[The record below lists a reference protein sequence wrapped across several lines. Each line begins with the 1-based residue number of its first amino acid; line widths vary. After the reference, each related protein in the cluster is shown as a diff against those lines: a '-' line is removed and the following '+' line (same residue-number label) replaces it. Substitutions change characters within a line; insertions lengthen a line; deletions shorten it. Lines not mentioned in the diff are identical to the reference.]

1 MSEAKPY
8 EIGKV
13 EVWEAYKRVKAN
25 RGAAGV
31 DMQSLE
37 EFEANLRGNLYKIWN
52 RMSSGSYMPP
62 PVRRVEIPKKGGG
75 IRPLGVPIPSA
86 NYPNLKDSFR
96 IGNHHLTGPPSEGR
110 AIASDPHAPKPGWT
124 AVRGRRAPA
133 WLGAPAPGGVDR
145 PSVRLG
151 A

>member
-31 DMQSLE
+31 DKQSLE

-52 RMSSGSYMPP
+52 RMSSGSYLPP

-75 IRPLGVPIPSA
+75 IRPLGVPTVADRIAQTVVAKRVEEVVERIFHPDSYA
-86 NYPNLKDSFR
+86 YRPNKNALD
-96 IGNHHLTGPPSEGR
+96 
-110 AIASDPHAPKPGWT
+110 
-124 AVRGRRAPA
+124 AVVSPFDA
-133 WLGAPAPGGVDR
+133 L
-145 PSVRLG
+145 ST
-151 A
+151 